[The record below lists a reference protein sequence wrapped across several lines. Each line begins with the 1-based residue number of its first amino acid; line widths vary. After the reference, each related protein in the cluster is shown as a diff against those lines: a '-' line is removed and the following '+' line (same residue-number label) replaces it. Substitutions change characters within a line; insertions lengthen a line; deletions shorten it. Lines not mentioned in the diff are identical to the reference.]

1 MTVDPSCT
9 FVLIPG
15 AGGSAFY
22 WYRLV
27 AELDRRGRASV
38 AVELPAGDE
47 AAGLPEYAAA
57 VLEAIDDITTPI
69 VVVAQSMGG
78 FTGPFVCTQRP
89 TEMLVLVNAMIPIP
103 RETPGDWWT
112 ATGQAEARRR
122 LAAEQGRSVPDD
134 PLADFFHDVPAD
146 VFDAVMA
153 QPEPRQA
160 DAPFAQQ
167 LAIDR
172 WPDVPTRVIAGA
184 DDRFFPTDFQIRVSQ
199 DRLGITPDIVPGGHL
214 VALSHPV
221 ELADRLLEYLA

>member
-1 MTVDPSCT
+1 MTIDRSCT

-22 WYRLV
+22 WHRLV
-27 AELDRRGRASV
+27 AELQRRGHGSV

-57 VLEAIDDITTPI
+57 VFDAIADDTTPI

-78 FTGPFVCTQRP
+78 FTGPLVCTQRP
-89 TEMLVLVNAMIPIP
+89 AEMLVLVNAMIPLP
-103 RETPGDWWT
+103 GETPGDWWG
-112 ATGQAEARRR
+112 ATGQAEARQR
-122 LAAEQGRSVPDD
+122 LATEQGRAVPED
-134 PLADFFHDVPAD
+134 PLEDFFHDVPKD

-160 DAPFAQQ
+160 DAPFAQP

-184 DDRFFPTDFQIRVSQ
+184 DDRFFPADFQIRVSQ

-214 VALSHPV
+214 VALSRPV
-221 ELADRLLEYLA
+221 ELADRLLAY